1 VTHVLMT
8 ADTVGGVWTYA
19 LELVRGLA
27 AHDVHVTLATMGAAL
42 SPAQARAARGLPN
55 LDIVESTYALEWM
68 ADPWRDVDTAS
79 DWLLEIARR
88 IEPDLVHV
96 NGYAH
101 AALPFGV
108 PVVCVAHSC
117 VVTWFRAVRG
127 SEPGTE
133 WDTYRTRVRNGLLAA
148 DEVVAPTAAILRDI
162 MAAYR
167 IPADGRVISN
177 GRTVDPPRHE
187 KQHLVLAAGRLWDEA
202 KGISTLAAAAPML
215 SWPVCVAGPTTAPG
229 ATNTNVPADVQLLGE
244 LSADDMITA
253 MARASIYAL
262 PARYEPFGLS
272 VLEAALAGCA
282 LVLSDIAT
290 FRELWSGAAIFVE
303 PGDDV
308 GFARA
313 VTALIADPAE
323 RARRGRLAQAAAA
336 RYTVEAMA
344 DAMLGVYRG
353 LLPAQAGR
361 AAA

>member
-1 VTHVLMT
+1 MTHVLMT

-215 SWPVCVAGPTTAPG
+215 
-229 ATNTNVPADVQLLGE
+229 
-244 LSADDMITA
+244 
-253 MARASIYAL
+253 
-262 PARYEPFGLS
+262 
-272 VLEAALAGCA
+272 
-282 LVLSDIAT
+282 
-290 FRELWSGAAIFVE
+290 
-303 PGDDV
+303 
-308 GFARA
+308 
-313 VTALIADPAE
+313 
-323 RARRGRLAQAAAA
+323 
-336 RYTVEAMA
+336 
-344 DAMLGVYRG
+344 
-353 LLPAQAGR
+353 
-361 AAA
+361 